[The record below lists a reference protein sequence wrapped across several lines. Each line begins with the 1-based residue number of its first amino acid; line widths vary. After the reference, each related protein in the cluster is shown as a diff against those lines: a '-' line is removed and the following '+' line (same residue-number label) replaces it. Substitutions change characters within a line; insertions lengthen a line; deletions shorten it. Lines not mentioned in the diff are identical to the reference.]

1 MQKVYVTPYAFA
13 RFKEM
18 ERSNIVLYSGEA
30 VALVGVLHLL
40 VVFCEIVLFS
50 VSTWQLMVAGTISCG
65 ARM

>member
-1 MQKVYVTPYAFA
+1 MTSLALGRNVALQEDYVIPYAFA

-40 VVFCEIVLFS
+40 VVFGETFLFFS
-50 VSTWQLMVAGTISCG
+50 
-65 ARM
+65 

>member
-1 MQKVYVTPYAFA
+1 
-13 RFKEM
+13 M

-40 VVFCEIVLFS
+40 VVFGETFLFS
-50 VSTWQLMVAGTISCG
+50 VSMWQLIVAGAISCG